1 MPEHLRA
8 EHIFDVRPP
17 GTPPPLDAL
26 PGVRRVGSPV
36 GHHLRTQYF
45 DTADLALRSRGIVL
59 SRRTG
64 GPDAGWQL
72 DLPGTDGQREHHVEP
87 LGAGDE
93 PVPERF
99 VRMTRAR
106 ARGRPLEPTVH
117 VDVDGSSTVLYGK
130 KEKVLAEFTDDVIR
144 TQSVYPTQVMEERRT
159 WGLRLVDA
167 PGRLVEAAE
176 AAFRDGADHTAAFQ
190 GLVPAPDGSDGSRGS
205 RGPGGRGRRSRVPGP
220 KDPISSV
227 LLAYVRQQAETLL
240 SVDPAVR
247 DDEPDAVHQM
257 RVSARRLRSVLA
269 SYKKLVDPGTVARL
283 REDLQWLASA
293 VGGTRDIEV
302 MRERLRALIA
312 AEPPELL
319 MGPVAQRIEEELG
332 ARYTAAREAALEAL
346 ESDRY
351 FGLLEALDA
360 FVDSPPLGDAA
371 GRKAGKAAARRLE
384 ADRGRVERAVAAAQ
398 AVAGT
403 GSEQTALHEV
413 RKCAKRL
420 RYTAESVAPVLGE
433 EAQRTAEEAEAIQ
446 EVLGEFQDSIVLRQL
461 LRELAVSVFLEG
473 SNAFA
478 LGRLHALEQ
487 GRAERAREAFA
498 TQWKRSHR

>member
-1 MPEHLRA
+1 
-8 EHIFDVRPP
+8 
-17 GTPPPLDAL
+17 
-26 PGVRRVGSPV
+26 
-36 GHHLRTQYF
+36 
-45 DTADLALRSRGIVL
+45 
-59 SRRTG
+59 
-64 GPDAGWQL
+64 
-72 DLPGTDGQREHHVEP
+72 
-87 LGAGDE
+87 
-93 PVPERF
+93 
-99 VRMTRAR
+99 
-106 ARGRPLEPTVH
+106 
-117 VDVDGSSTVLYGK
+117 
-130 KEKVLAEFTDDVIR
+130 
-144 TQSVYPTQVMEERRT
+144 
-159 WGLRLVDA
+159 
-167 PGRLVEAAE
+167 
-176 AAFRDGADHTAAFQ
+176 
-190 GLVPAPDGSDGSRGS
+190 
-205 RGPGGRGRRSRVPGP
+205 
-220 KDPISSV
+220 
-227 LLAYVRQQAETLL
+227 VRQQAETLL